1 MLKIKI
7 KIFFT
12 FILTLIFMRHDS
24 YAQLIKPKKPE
35 DCDILFIAQ
44 KNRLFPNAKYK
55 INKKCTIALY
65 KFIYPENIKE
75 KYKSIDIGYF
85 NLFQAKISNALLASN
100 YFDVIS
106 RKPEDMQEVYLK
118 YNIQP
123 RWKFSRTDDYE
134 KVATLFKEEDDKII
148 IRGFNV
154 YVGTIDKIKEWIYD
168 DKFKQV
174 DLKYILDKDLK
185 RYFENHVFEKP
196 KKLDNDTILTTK
208 TNKSR
213 KKVVKMRSPPKV
225 SPPKVSPPKVSPP
238 KVSPP
243 KVSPPLATTK
253 KTSPKKT
260 SPRNFKELIKQAKRN
275 DNFIDLTI

>member
-1 MLKIKI
+1 MRITNVFLYSCRCGKHFVIEGTKIKRL
-7 KIFFT
+7 KT
-12 FILTLIFMRHDS
+12 HRTKCNLKVQHDD
-24 YAQLIKPKKPE
+24 IIPE
-35 DCDILFIAQ
+35 DI
-44 KNRLFPNAKYK
+44 
-55 INKKCTIALY
+55 
-65 KFIYPENIKE
+65 
-75 KYKSIDIGYF
+75 
-85 NLFQAKISNALLASN
+85 
-100 YFDVIS
+100 
-106 RKPEDMQEVYLK
+106 QEVHLK
-118 YNIQP
+118 YNIKP
-123 RWKFSRTDDYE
+123 RWKFSRRDDYE
-134 KVATLFKEEDDKII
+134 KVATLFEKEDDKII

-168 DKFKQV
+168 DKFYLG

-185 RYFENHVFEKP
+185 QYFENHVFEKP

-213 KKVVKMRSPPKV
+213 KKVVKMRSPPL
-225 SPPKVSPPKVSPP
+225 KVSPP

-260 SPRNFKELIKQAKRN
+260 SPKNFKELIEQAKRN